1 MPRFAANVSTL
12 YPEHPLLARVDA
24 AARDGFAAVEVRS
37 PYQAAIDDWRHA
49 LSTAR
54 VPLVLLN
61 APGGDE
67 SREERGLAALPGRE
81 ADFAESIAR
90 AAEYA
95 RALQCPRVHVLAGRP
110 PADAAAEECLRTY
123 LRNLAYACATLR
135 PHGVRVTIEPINT
148 RDVPRYFLRTQRQ
161 AAEIIAALREDNLGL
176 QMDFYHLQIAEGDL
190 TRNFERHFP
199 LIDHLQIAGVPDR
212 HEPDSG
218 EVDCRYLFALFDRL
232 GYGGW
237 VGCEYLP
244 ARGAVAGGTSAGL
257 GWLRTV

>member
-12 YPEHPLLARVDA
+12 YPEHPLLARIDA
-24 AARDGFAAVEVRS
+24 AAHDGFAAVEVRA
-37 PYQAAIDDWRHA
+37 PYEVAMDDWRHA
-49 LSTAR
+49 LSSAR

-81 ADFAESIAR
+81 ADFEESIAR

-110 PADAAAEECLRTY
+110 PAQAPAEECLRTY
-123 LRNLAYACATLR
+123 LRNLAYACAALR

-161 AAEIIAALREDNLGL
+161 AAEVIAALREDNLGL

-199 LIDHLQIAGVPDR
+199 LVAHLQIAGVPDR
-212 HEPDSG
+212 HEPDCG
-218 EVDCRYLFALFDRL
+218 EVDYRYLFALIDRL
-232 GYGGW
+232 GYKGW
-237 VGCEYLP
+237 VGCEYQP
-244 ARGAVAGGTSAGL
+244 VRGAVAGGTSAGL
-257 GWLRTV
+257 GWLRAV